1 MNQDGNRDDHLLAM
15 DAKNSMVNLE
25 ISKPNPDNV
34 SSEFVNG
41 KPTDYLDGLTLT
53 RAALCHANRLEEV
66 VVGLSIKDSHG
77 VSYCTN
83 VDLLQLAMPSQIHLT
98 NYSPALLDATQVIS
112 SPLSRTTKKKK
123 KKRKKLACVAGLPSN
138 NSSPMIVDRRPVAV
152 VADLSRGKKQCMSFC
167 NSFDKETIKVAAG
180 SQRCHAL

>member
-1 MNQDGNRDDHLLAM
+1 M
-15 DAKNSMVNLE
+15 DAKNFMVNVE

-34 SSEFVNG
+34 SFEFVNG
-41 KPTDYLDGLTLT
+41 KLVDCLDGLTLT
-53 RAALCHANRLEEV
+53 RVVLCHANQLEEA

-98 NYSPALLDATQVIS
+98 NYSPTLLDAAQVIS

-123 KKRKKLACVAGLPSN
+123 KERKN
-138 NSSPMIVDRRPVAV
+138 
-152 VADLSRGKKQCMSFC
+152 
-167 NSFDKETIKVAAG
+167 
-180 SQRCHAL
+180 

>member
-1 MNQDGNRDDHLLAM
+1 M

-25 ISKPNPDNV
+25 ISKPNLDNV
-34 SSEFVNG
+34 SSKFVNG
-41 KPTDYLDGLTLT
+41 KPADCLDGLTLT
-53 RAALCHANRLEEV
+53 RAELCHANQLEEI

-98 NYSPALLDATQVIS
+98 NYSPTLLDAAQVIS

-123 KKRKKLACVAGLPSN
+123 KRTKKLACVAGLPSN
-138 NSSPMIVDRRPVAV
+138 NSSPMIVDRRLVTV